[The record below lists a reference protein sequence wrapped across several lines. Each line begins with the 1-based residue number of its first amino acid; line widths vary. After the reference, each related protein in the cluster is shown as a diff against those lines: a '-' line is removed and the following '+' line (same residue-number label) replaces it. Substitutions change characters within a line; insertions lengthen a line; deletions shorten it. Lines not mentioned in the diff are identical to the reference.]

1 MWALESSSVPILLP
15 AIASGNSLSPPA
27 LLFTVGS
34 EHMHIPQALAEG
46 VSLLPFSVKV
56 FLALNVQVIR
66 LI

>member
-1 MWALESSSVPILLP
+1 
-15 AIASGNSLSPPA
+15 
-27 LLFTVGS
+27 
-34 EHMHIPQALAEG
+34 MHIPQALAEG